1 MAGCGEGCG
10 DDEKNAD
17 VERTRV
23 AVETDIN
30 ALAIGNNTMAR
41 SKRREEEF
49 MIYRTMAVVG
59 LGG

>member
-10 DDEKNAD
+10 DDEKNAG

-23 AVETDIN
+23 PVETDIN

-41 SKRREEEF
+41 SKRKGRGVHD
-49 MIYRTMAVVG
+49 IPNDGSSGVG
-59 LGG
+59 